1 MPSSILSRVGTGL
14 ATLVA
19 APIAGGLN
27 DGARGFG
34 VGLATGVTAA
44 VTLPVAGAVMGTSQI
59 ISGIVNTPNSI
70 HEAMNNNRLVGVR
83 SYFRPNI
90 VMVRPKLCDEQ

>member
-1 MPSSILSRVGTGL
+1 MVDNHRLRAPFSLGAFAGVSSIVGGVGTGL

-70 HEAMNNNRLVGVR
+70 HEAMNNNRCG
-83 SYFRPNI
+83 
-90 VMVRPKLCDEQ
+90 